1 MKRSSTMRYVY
12 GLGLIVA
19 AIGFILP
26 IISVNLLVTTANYNG
41 FQLANSLKVLPQI
54 CLYVLFGLFCIGGII
69 AFIPKFKK
77 YDSIVFLLILADI
90 VAVVL
95 YFIIGKSGGILGDLI
110 GKSIKSIIFDILGV
124 GAWILL
130 IGFIVA
136 IVGFILKPKR

>member
-54 CLYVLFGLFCIGGII
+54 CLYILFGLFCIGGII

>member
-26 IISVNLLVTTANYNG
+26 IIDAGIFGTMNG
-41 FQLANSLKVLPQI
+41 FDLANSLKVLPQI
-54 CLYVLFGLFCIGGII
+54 CLYVLFGLFCVGGII

-77 YDSIVFLLILADI
+77 YDSLAFLLIIIDI
-90 VAVVL
+90 VAIVL
-95 YFIIGKSGGILGDLI
+95 YFIIGNSGGSSALGDLF
-110 GKSIKSIIFDILGV
+110 GSSIRKLIMDLLGV

-130 IGFIVA
+130 VGFIVA

>member
-1 MKRSSTMRYVY
+1 MKRSSAMRYVY

-19 AIGFILP
+19 AIGFVLP
-26 IISVNLLVTTANYNG
+26 IVDIGIFGTLNG
-41 FQLANSLKVLPQI
+41 FDVANTLKVLPQI

-69 AFIPKFKK
+69 AFVPKCKK
-77 YDSIVFLLILADI
+77 YDSLAFLLIIVDI
-90 VAVVL
+90 VAIVL
-95 YFIIGKSGGILGDLI
+95 YFVIGNSGGSSVI
-110 GKSIKSIIFDILGV
+110 GELFGSSIKKLIMDLLGV

>member
-1 MKRSSTMRYVY
+1 MKIT
-12 GLGLIVA
+12 
-19 AIGFILP
+19 LP
-26 IISVNLLVTTANYNG
+26 
-41 FQLANSLKVLPQI
+41 KVLPQI
-54 CLYVLFGLFCIGGII
+54 CLYILFGLFCIGGII

-77 YDSIVFLLILADI
+77 YDSIVFLLILVDI

-95 YFIIGKSGGILGDLI
+95 YFVIGKSGGSSVLGDLF
-110 GKSIKSIIFDILGV
+110 GSSIKKLIMDLLGV